1 MPEPVAI
8 IGAPASP
15 YVRKV
20 LAALEIKGISYTLD
34 PVVPFY
40 GNDEFTRLSPLRR
53 IPVLVDGDLVLPDS
67 TVICEYLEDRHPT
80 PPLLPRGPAAR
91 AHARWLEEF
100 ADTRMGDVF
109 IWSLFSPAV
118 STPGI
123 FNTER
128 DEAAFARV
136 VAEDLPPV
144 MNLLEA
150 EAPDD
155 GFLTGTVST
164 ADLSIA
170 VHFANL
176 RWARVGA
183 DLSAWPRTQAWVA
196 RTEQATPLGRIT
208 AFGERFLTTRFPDR
222 PALFAEF
229 GIPMAPTTL
238 AGRVPRRGPMSVV

>member
-1 MPEPVAI
+1 MPDPLAI

-20 LAALEIKGISYTLD
+20 LAALEIKGVPYSLD

-53 IPVLVDGDLVLPDS
+53 VPVLVDGDLVLPDS
-67 TVICEYLEDRHPT
+67 TVICEYLEDRFAT

-91 AHARWLEEF
+91 ARARWLEEF
-100 ADTRMGDVF
+100 ADTRLGDVL
-109 IWSLFSPAV
+109 IWSLFGPAV
-118 STPGI
+118 TSPGVFKTP
-123 FNTER
+123 R
-128 DEAAFARV
+128 DEAALARV
-136 VAEDLPPV
+136 VAEDLPPL
-144 MNLLEA
+144 MDFLEA
-150 EAPDD
+150 EAPED

-164 ADLSIA
+164 ADLA
-170 VHFANL
+170 VAAPFANL
-176 RWARVGA
+176 RWANVGA
-183 DLSAWPRTQAWVA
+183 DLSAWPRTRAWIT

-229 GIPMAPTTL
+229 GIPMATTTV
-238 AGRVPRRGPMSVV
+238 AAREPRRGPMTVL